1 MLLAWEATQIKKWK
15 SEKVPS
21 LLGKQRQVG
30 QYSLYIRA
38 VFGYFDIPKKF
49 IRPKN
54 FFGPL
59 KWYTVRNFFGDGGG
73 GGGGGSP
80 KKFFFGS
87 SRAQSEKVGQI
98 SFCPPNFFLPV
109 RPCRY
114 WQAKLC
120 AHEYSDV
127 LLRFLSVMHHDTSG
141 ENFLWKRAWTK
152 KVCIQ
157 SYFEVSN
164 MMKPR
169 DSM

>member
-15 SEKVPS
+15 SP
-21 LLGKQRQVG
+21 QFIG
-30 QYSLYIRA
+30 QTKASRA
-38 VFGYFDIPKKF
+38 VFALYSGSIWLFWYSEKIYTSEKFFWTPKMVHCPKF
-49 IRPKN
+49 FWR
-54 FFGPL
+54 
-59 KWYTVRNFFGDGGG
+59 RGG

-80 KKFFFGS
+80 KKIFLGS